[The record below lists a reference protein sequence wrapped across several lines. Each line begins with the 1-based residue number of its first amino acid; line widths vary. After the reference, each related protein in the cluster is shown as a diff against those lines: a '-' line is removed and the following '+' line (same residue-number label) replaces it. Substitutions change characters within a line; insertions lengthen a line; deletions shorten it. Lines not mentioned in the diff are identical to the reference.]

1 MSGRFLVT
9 SSNNGKHTN
18 DFLSYLIYYYLPH
31 NTPSYPLSHLE
42 GHLTTIQPTSQG
54 YTDNNNAYNAAS
66 NSVNGTISDN
76 IQDTEFQNTY

>member
-9 SSNNGKHTN
+9 SSNNGKSLITLTKDRLKITN
-18 DFLSYLIYYYLPH
+18 YDHF
-31 NTPSYPLSHLE
+31 E